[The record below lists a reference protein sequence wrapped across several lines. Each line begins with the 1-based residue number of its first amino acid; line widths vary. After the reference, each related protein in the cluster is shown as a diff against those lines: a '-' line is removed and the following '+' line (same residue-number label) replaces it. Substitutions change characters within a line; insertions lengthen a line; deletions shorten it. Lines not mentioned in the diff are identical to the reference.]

1 MIIIYPITDNSCGI
15 STIKKTGFKWGIVI
29 RCKRTGGGVMGI
41 SSVTANKISQFVDP
55 SRRMAKPL
63 TEIKPEQSEK
73 PQSFQETFRTALDHP
88 EGKGLF
94 VDSAL

>member
-1 MIIIYPITDNSCGI
+1 
-15 STIKKTGFKWGIVI
+15 
-29 RCKRTGGGVMGI
+29 MGI

-63 TEIKPEQSEK
+63 AEAKPEQTEK
-73 PQSFQETFRTALDHP
+73 PQSFQDTFKSALDHP

-94 VDSAL
+94 VDSAV

>member
-1 MIIIYPITDNSCGI
+1 
-15 STIKKTGFKWGIVI
+15 
-29 RCKRTGGGVMGI
+29 MGI

-63 TEIKPEQSEK
+63 TEVKPEQSEK
-73 PQSFQETFRTALDHP
+73 PQNFQETFRAALDHP